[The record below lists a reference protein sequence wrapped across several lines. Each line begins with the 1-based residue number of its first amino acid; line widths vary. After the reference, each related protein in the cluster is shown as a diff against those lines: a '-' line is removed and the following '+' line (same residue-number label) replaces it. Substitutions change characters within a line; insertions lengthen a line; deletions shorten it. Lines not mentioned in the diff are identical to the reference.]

1 MAIFRCKSCS
11 GELDVQE
18 GQSVVECEY
27 CGNKQTL
34 PKTADSDI
42 QELFNRANFLRQKC
56 EFDKAEKLYE
66 KILEKNPE
74 EAEAYWGIV
83 LCSFGIEYVKD
94 PGTERRIPTCHRVS
108 YDSVVAD
115 DNYKQ
120 AIKYADAMQRPV
132 YEADARTIDGIQKRI
147 LEISSKEEAYDVFIC
162 YKESE
167 DDTKERTQDSV
178 MANDIYYQLTN
189 EGYKVFYAAV
199 TLEGKLGEEYEP
211 IIFSALNSAKVMLV
225 VGSKPEYFQAVWVR
239 NEWSR
244 FLKLMKKD
252 RSRLLIPCYKG
263 MDAYDL
269 PEEFAHLQA
278 QNMGKIGFINDLVRG
293 IKKVIVKDEPKSEP
307 VSYFAPASAPA
318 ASASSVAP
326 LLKRAFMFLEDGDFE
341 RADDLLEEVLNQ
353 DPENAMAYV
362 GKLMV
367 DARARRINDL
377 AVCPTPFDSNIN
389 CKKAM
394 RFGDEALQ
402 QKLKGFNDSI
412 RQRIA
417 SAERARVEAANLE
430 VYNRAMGLKAN
441 GVVKSDIKSYLD
453 AKALFEKIKGYRDSD
468 AMAKECQTLANDTA
482 YNSAVAKM
490 KNATT
495 AAQYEDAINALLAL
509 NGYKNSAKL
518 VDDCREKIEE
528 VRIEEAYQQA
538 CRQMAG
544 YDLSEVDKA
553 QQIFEFLGDYKDSR
567 ERAKQCRDKW
577 LKLHEE
583 KRKQDRA
590 DAVKAKLGCIIPLL
604 VLIGIIVAI
613 VLGVKGCKAE
623 KQAELDEIRA
633 LIDAGEYDQAIEK
646 AEAIDSSDAN
656 ILYREAIKAKVVKLF
671 NDGDIE
677 KAEELWV
684 EYHENNY
691 GWNDKYAPEL
701 RYHQA
706 AAYANAGNYAR
717 AYEIYNEDL
726 EYSDTKA
733 KVAALRIT
741 ARDAALA
748 LYDEGK
754 FKEAYDAIKSFKYS
768 EEELDPNMK
777 SIMGYLADGNYA
789 GAVKAGL
796 TNVTLPADMTEIT
809 DNAFERCEAL
819 ESITLP
825 DNLTK
830 IGANAFSGCK
840 NLKSITLS
848 DNLTKIGA
856 NAFSGCKNL
865 KSITIPESVTEIGAG
880 AFNGCESLTTVKIPS
895 KVKFIKE
902 RVFQSCKGL
911 TSMVIP
917 TTITEIHGDAFLGC
931 TSLKTIEIP
940 DSVTFMED
948 RVFYGCTSLESITV
962 PFIGEKADGTG
973 ATNFGHIFYEIPSS
987 LKTVTVTH
995 ATKIAGS
1002 AFKNFETL
1010 VTLNLPD
1017 TITTIGSNAFENCYN
1032 LTNFDL
1038 PSKVQTI
1045 GSSAFLNCYSLNSI
1059 TVPKTLTGIGNE
1071 AFKNCYTLV
1080 EIYNL
1085 SNLTMTAGAETSD
1098 LITKNAKV
1106 VHKSETDS
1114 SILFREGDYIFMSY
1128 GESVYMMGYG
1138 GTATSLTLPTT
1149 AKGSRYSIYD
1159 YAFRADFTLT
1169 EVVMST
1175 GVIGVGRS
1183 AFNSCDALVTVNMV
1197 MSDAN
1202 RLGLYA
1208 FAYCDKLETVKL
1220 NSTLSKIGDYA
1231 FYDCKALKTIELPV
1245 YLNEIGLQAFGGET
1259 DLSSAI
1265 FAVGTTTGWSYSS
1278 KSDGTNA
1285 TNISSNDLSNSITA
1299 ATKLDYNLPNY
1310 YWKRTVS

>member
-11 GELDVQE
+11 GELDVQD
-18 GQSVVECEY
+18 GLSVVECEY

-34 PKTADSDI
+34 PKTVDSDV
-42 QELFNRANFLRQKC
+42 QEIFNRANFLRQKC

-66 KILEKNPE
+66 KVLEKNPE

-83 LCSFGIEYVKD
+83 LCSFGIEYVRD
-94 PGTERRIPTCHRVS
+94 PGTEKRIPTCHRVS

-120 AIKYADAMQRPV
+120 AVKYADAMQRPI
-132 YEADARTIDGIQKRI
+132 YEADARTIDDIQKRI
-147 LEISSKEEAYDVFIC
+147 LEISRKEEAYDVFIC
-162 YKESE
+162 YKETE
-167 DDTKERTQDSV
+167 DSTKERTQDSV

-307 VSYFAPASAPA
+307 AFYSAPASAPA
-318 ASASSVAP
+318 AAASSAAP
-326 LLKRAFMFLEDGDFE
+326 LLKRAFMFLEDEEFD
-341 RADDLLEEVLNQ
+341 RADELLEEVLNQ

-362 GKLMV
+362 GKLMCEFELCEM
-367 DARARRINDL
+367 DELEEL
-377 AVCPTPFDSNIN
+377 AEPFDDEVNY
-389 CKKAM
+389 KKAM
-394 RFGDEALQ
+394 RFGDEALKN
-402 QKLKGFNDSI
+402 KLRGYNDSI
-412 RQRIA
+412 SDRN
-417 SAERARVEAANLE
+417 SAEEMARIEAENAE
-430 VYNRAMGLKAN
+430 VYNKAKGLKSK
-441 GVVKSDIKSYLD
+441 GDVKSYLD
-453 AKALFEKIKGYRDSD
+453 AKALFEKIKGYKDSD
-468 AMAKECQTLANDTA
+468 AMAKECQTLANETA

-495 AAQYEDAINALLAL
+495 AAQYEDAISALIAL
-509 NGYKNSAKL
+509 NGYKDSNEL
-518 VDDCREKIEE
+518 VEECRGKMA
-528 VRIEEAYQQA
+528 EARKEDFYQLA
-538 CRQMAG
+538 CQKMAG
-544 YDLSEVDKA
+544 YDLSQVDEA
-553 QQIFEFLGDYKDSR
+553 QRLFESLGDYKKSR

-577 LKLHEE
+577 LKLNEE

-590 DAVKAKLGCIIPLL
+590 DAVKTKLGCIIPLL

-613 VLGVKGCKAE
+613 VLGVKGCNAKKE
-623 KQAELDEIRA
+623 AELDDIRA
-633 LIDAGEYDQAIEK
+633 LIAAGEYDEAIERVK
-646 AEAIDSSDAN
+646 DYGYTRGEGYTVYNEALTQKIVSFFKS
-656 ILYREAIKAKVVKLF
+656 
-671 NDGDIE
+671 GDIK

-684 EYHENNY
+684 EYEEDDWYWNGNNSQV
-691 GWNDKYAPEL
+691 L
-701 RYHQA
+701 RYYQA
-706 AAYANAGNYAR
+706 EAYANAGNYAR
-717 AYEIYNEDL
+717 AYEIYNKDL

-741 ARDAALA
+741 ARDAALT
-748 LYDEGK
+748 LYEEGK
-754 FKEAYDAIKSFKYS
+754 FQEAYDAIKSFEYS
-768 EEELDPNMK
+768 EEELDPK
-777 SIMGYLADGNYA
+777 TRSIIGCLADGNYV

-796 TNVTLPADMTEIT
+796 THITLPADMTEIP
-809 DNAFERCEAL
+809 DRAFQDCEGL
-819 ESITLP
+819 ESVTLP
-825 DNLTK
+825 
-830 IGANAFSGCK
+830 
-840 NLKSITLS
+840 

-948 RVFYGCTSLESITV
+948 RIFYGCTSLESITV

-973 ATNFGHIFYEIPSS
+973 ATNFGHIFYEIPAS
-987 LKTVTVTH
+987 LKTVTVTN
-995 ATKIAGS
+995 ATKIAS
-1002 AFKNFETL
+1002 KAFKNYSHL

-1017 TITTIGSNAFENCYN
+1017 TVTTIGSNAFENCYN
-1032 LTNFDL
+1032 LTNFNL
-1038 PSKVQTI
+1038 PSNVKTI
-1045 GSSAFLNCYSLNSI
+1045 GNSAFLNCYSLNSI
-1059 TVPKTLTGIGNE
+1059 TLPATLTGIGTE

-1085 SNLTMTAGAETSD
+1085 SNLTMTAGVETSD

-1106 VHKSETDS
+1106 VHKSATDS
-1114 SILFREGDYIFMSY
+1114 SILFREGDYVFMND
-1128 GESVYMMGYG
+1128 GEDTYMMGYAG
-1138 GTATSLTLPTT
+1138 NETSLKLPAT

-1159 YAFRADFTLT
+1159 YAFTADITLT

-1175 GVIGVGRS
+1175 GVTGVGKS

-1202 RLGLYA
+1202 RLGVYA
-1208 FAYCDKLETVKL
+1208 FAYCDKLETVEL

-1245 YLNEIGLQAFGGET
+1245 YLNEIGLQAFGGAT